1 MRTIQPIPPVFII
14 ITLVITPDILHLAPA
29 LPHFP
34 RSIEE
39 LKIEFAYYSNKDS
52 HIIDYCMPKP
62 SDGYFETQQHS
73 NTATQQQHPKT
84 ASTVDSVA
92 ITDRN
97 QEGVAIQSS
106 HSR

>member
-1 MRTIQPIPPVFII
+1 MSLVLVLLLLLAVFVLMSMGANVTPIPPVFII

-34 RSIEE
+34 RTIEE

-62 SDGYFETQQHS
+62 SDGYFETQH
-73 NTATQQQHPKT
+73 K
-84 ASTVDSVA
+84 
-92 ITDRN
+92 
-97 QEGVAIQSS
+97 
-106 HSR
+106 